1 MIPLNGIFTLIFWGT
16 VVFLLVFLY
25 AIARFYQ
32 ITSGQLSRYQW
43 FILPIML
50 LGAGALRYASLGDF
64 TGDAL
69 GDLLMVAGSLSLMA
83 LTLGLLHL
91 MMGGRR

>member
-1 MIPLNGIFTLIFWGT
+1 MIPLNGIFTLIFWGA

-32 ITSGQLSRYQW
+32 ITSGQQSRYQW

-50 LGAGALRYASLGDF
+50 LGTGALRYAWLGDF

-69 GDLLMVAGSLSLMA
+69 GDLLMVTGSLSLMA